1 MSFFSKKILTSVIQT
16 SFVFVLAAGA
26 GAGFAKTRP
35 AEELKSLGEVSPFS
49 DIVVI
54 QRRFLSKTGRFE
66 ISPSAFLF
74 LNSEFYLNVGAGGNI
89 GFYFLEKH
97 GVEIT
102 GAHSF
107 AFARDAALKLENHLG
122 FKGKTGGDQAETIFS
137 ISYKWIPLYGKISWM
152 NRKIIP
158 FDTFLTLGAG
168 VVRAVCSN
176 LSSNDSTFSDLGLG
190 VCDQT
195 GVSAD
200 GSIIRKKWEPA
211 VVLGAG
217 QSFSVSRN
225 SAVRFNV
232 KWIQYGFLTGNVYRS
247 EFSIGSSFS
256 FYLPEKKV
264 R

>member
-1 MSFFSKKILTSVIQT
+1 MFFFSKKILIFAVQT
-16 SFVFVLAAGA
+16 VFVFVFSASAGSTLA
-26 GAGFAKTRP
+26 KSRP
-35 AEELKSLGEVSPFS
+35 EPLSLGEVSPFS

-66 ISPSAFLF
+66 ISPSVFLF

-97 GVEIT
+97 GIEIA

-122 FKGKTGGDQAETIFS
+122 FKGKAGGDQVETIFS

-168 VVRAVCSN
+168 LVRAVCN
-176 LSSNDSTFSDLGLG
+176 SSKSGGANFTDLGLG
-190 VCDQT
+190 VCEQA
-195 GVSAD
+195 GFEVD
-200 GSIIRKKWEPA
+200 GSIIKKKWEPA

-225 SAVRFNV
+225 LSLRFNAQ
-232 KWIQYGFLTGNVYRS
+232 WIQYGFLTGNTYRS

-256 FYLPEKKV
+256 FYFPEKKV